1 MLAIPKSIHL
11 QPHVSPLLSN
21 YLLNVSMSMS
31 HGEID
36 INMPKI
42 KLLTLVFSS
51 PTYLTTQTKNLSHP
65 CLLSSSSS
73 RTTYCS
79 VHSSFKIYLQS
90 ISFCHHCHVS
100 YHISLPDLPA
110 TTTLFKSILHN
121 NQIMLYLNF
130 HSNLTWYLILLFPFY
145 K

>member
-11 QPHVSPLLSN
+11 QPHVSPLPSN

-65 CLLSSSSS
+65 CLLSLLLPHVQPTVLFILASKYTFNPSASVTTATSLTTSVCLTSLLPQLSS
-73 RTTYCS
+73 
-79 VHSSFKIYLQS
+79 
-90 ISFCHHCHVS
+90 
-100 YHISLPDLPA
+100 
-110 TTTLFKSILHN
+110 N
-121 NQIMLYLNF
+121 
-130 HSNLTWYLILLFPFY
+130 PFY
-145 K
+145 TIIKSCYTLIFTATLHGI